1 MMGKFLE
8 QEKKRQ
14 KQFKVNSPYFSAKAK
29 AEGYYRTKYR
39 PFCLPEVHAEENLF
53 HTLRDPM
60 MGYFSKHDIKWHDG
74 HNGKPSN
81 HLCDSQVCCA
91 NFLFPFSDKP
101 DALASLLSP
110 VFPALKKALPLE
122 DNRFVAFEWIGLHN
136 YLQEGK
142 SPDIDKRTR
151 GAFYTRADAAVKFL
165 RSDGLIQLVL
175 IEWKYTE
182 SYSPTSLK
190 ISPSRIDRTN
200 IYACLY
206 NSADC
211 IFNKEAVP
219 GFGSLFF
226 EPFYQL
232 MRQQFLAKEME
243 KAHELEADLVS
254 LLHIVPRHNLDYR
267 RITSPPLEKL
277 GNSPTEVWQKLVR
290 YPGKFTSVYTE
301 ELFGKFDVSTFP
313 ELHDWW
319 NYMTMRYSWV
329 VE

>member
-1 MMGKFLE
+1 MGRFLE
-8 QEKKRQ
+8 EEKKRQ
-14 KQFKVNSPYFSAKAK
+14 KQFKMNSVYFSDKAK

-39 PFCLPEVHAEENLF
+39 PFCLPEEHAEENLF
-53 HTLRDPM
+53 HSIRDPM
-60 MGYFSKHDIKWHDG
+60 MAYFSKHDIKWHDG
-74 HNGKPSN
+74 RNGKPSN

-110 VFPALKKALPLE
+110 IFPALQKMLPFE
-122 DNRFVAFEWIGLHN
+122 DNQFVAFEWIGLHN
-136 YLQEGK
+136 YLLEGK
-142 SPDIDKRTR
+142 GRNDDQRTR

-165 RSDGLIQLVL
+165 RSDGLNQLVL

-190 ISPSRIDRTN
+190 ISPSHSDRAN

-206 NSADC
+206 NSDDC
-211 IFNKEAVP
+211 ILNKEAVP
-219 GFGSLFF
+219 GFSSLFF

-232 MRQQFLAKEME
+232 MRQQFLAKAME

-267 RITSPPLEKL
+267 RITSQPLEKL

-290 YPGKFTSVYTE
+290 HPGKFASVYTE
-301 ELFGKFDVSTFP
+301 ELFGKFDVSAFL
-313 ELHDWW
+313 EQHDWW
-319 NYMTMRYSWV
+319 NYVTSRYSWV